1 VLIPSID
8 LMGGR
13 IVQLEQGERLR
24 VASDDIDGWVRRFS
38 SFPIVQLIDL
48 DAAVGRG
55 DNAALVRSLCRAL
68 PCQVGGG
75 VRTVERARDVLNAG
89 ARRVI
94 VGSALFT
101 ATGVNTDAAAAFA
114 KAIPADALIGAV
126 DSRGG
131 RVVIHGWQTTVPVS
145 AAEAVRALEPHV
157 GAFLYTH
164 VDTEGL
170 LLGLDIPAVEAV
182 AAATSRPVIAA
193 GGIRSRDEID
203 TLHAR
208 GIDAVVGMAIYQGV
222 VDTESYQTQDSRQG
236 MRRAPG
242 PS

>member
-1 VLIPSID
+1 
-8 LMGGR
+8 MGGR
-13 IVQLEQGERLR
+13 IVQLEQGERLKL
-24 VASDDIDGWVRRFS
+24 ATDDIDGWVRRFA
-38 SFPIVQLIDL
+38 SFPVVQLIDL

-75 VRTVERARDVLNAG
+75 VRTVERARELLDAG

-101 ATGVNTDAAAAFA
+101 STGVNIGAAAAFA
-114 KAIPADALIGAV
+114 HAIPADALIAAV

-131 RVVIHGWQTTVPVS
+131 HVVVHGWRTTLPVTPV
-145 AAEAVRALEPHV
+145 EAIQALEPHA

-170 LLGLDIPAVEAV
+170 LQGIDMPAVDAV
-182 AAATSRPVIAA
+182 AAATSRRVIAA
-193 GGIRSRDEID
+193 GGIRCRGEVD

-222 VDTESYQTQDSRQG
+222 GDLL
-236 MRRAPG
+236 P
-242 PS
+242 

>member
-1 VLIPSID
+1 MLIPSID

-24 VASDDIDGWVRRFS
+24 LATDDISGWIQRFS
-38 SFPIVQLIDL
+38 SFPIVQLVDL
-48 DAAVGRG
+48 DAAAGRG
-55 DNAALVRSLCRAL
+55 DNATLVRSLCRAL

-75 VRTVERARDVLNAG
+75 VRTVERACELLNTG

-101 ATGVNTDAAAAFA
+101 PTGVNNGAAAAFA
-114 KAIPADALIGAV
+114 KAIPEDALIGAV

-131 RVVIHGWQTTVPVS
+131 HVVVHGWRTTLPVTPV
-145 AAEAVRALEPHV
+145 EAIHALEPHV

-170 LLGLDIPAVEAV
+170 LQGIDMPAVEAV
-182 AAATSRPVIAA
+182 AAATSRRVIAA
-193 GGIRSRDEID
+193 GGIRSRGEVDA
-203 TLHAR
+203 LHAR
-208 GIDAVVGMAIYQGV
+208 GIDAVAGMAIYQGV
-222 VDTESYQTQDSRQG
+222 GD
-236 MRRAPG
+236 MLP
-242 PS
+242 